1 MNKEIALQVINNLPD
16 NATNEQLTEALITIV
31 SIVNGIKDF
40 EEGNYISQEQLLKEI
55 KNYKK

>member
-16 NATNEQLTEALITIV
+16 NATNKQLTEALITIV

-40 EEGNYISQEQLLKEI
+40 EESNYISQEQLLKEI